1 MNYLIIISALLFS
14 FSMNAK
20 HKKLNLQ
27 KAIDA
32 RLVKAKALSRGGYQG
47 YCINLNLINS
57 SPDSLIVVVEAGRRL
72 NSCDDKNQDILIVK
86 EETILLSSLE
96 NKWVKVKGYCCQA
109 SNHSPQQNAS
119 YAINKLADSA
129 LVTLAR
135 FLNVSTFDE
144 NIEQQAIWAIS
155 DKKLTANIA
164 GVNDSLALPLRK
176 LVAGLKNEPLPWYTI
191 LSKVFVYQSGAM
203 VTFPQ
208 KLKGKLNYSNP
219 SDGYVT
225 LFLLD
230 KNGKEVCL
238 IKSQWLKACANENY
252 ELNVPVKGLAKGK
265 YTIGLKSQEKE
276 LTKMEF
282 EI

>member
-1 MNYLIIISALLFS
+1 MNNFIIITALLFA
-14 FSMNAK
+14 FEMNAK

-32 RLVKAKALSRGGYQG
+32 HLIKAKGSSLGGHQG
-47 YCINLNLINS
+47 YCINLNLINTT
-57 SPDSLIVVVEAGRRL
+57 PDSLIVVVEAGRRL
-72 NSCDDKNQDILIVK
+72 NSCQDKNQDILIVK
-86 EETILLSSLE
+86 EETVFLSATE
-96 NKWVKVKGYCCQA
+96 NKWVKVKGYCCQ
-109 SNHSPQQNAS
+109 SNKNSPAQNS
-119 YAINKLADSA
+119 EYTINKLADSA

-135 FLNVSTFDE
+135 FLNINT
-144 NIEQQAIWAIS
+144 IEEHVVQQAIWAIS
-155 DKKLTANIA
+155 DKQPTANIA
-164 GVNDSLALPLRK
+164 GANDSLSLPVRK

-191 LSKVFVYQSGAM
+191 ISKVFVYQSGAM
-203 VTFPQ
+203 INFPQ

-219 SDGYVT
+219 NDGYVT
-225 LFLLD
+225 LFILD
-230 KNGKEVCL
+230 KSGKEVCL

-265 YTIGLKSQEKE
+265 YSIGLKTSDKE